1 MLIGFKKQFAHLV
14 ESGEKTQTVRSFP
27 KRVPR
32 IGETAYLYTG
42 LRTKGCRKLGEAI
55 IEGIS
60 VVMINWHSMKLAHF
74 CQDKSQPLAGTG
86 FDIERFAVLDGFS
99 CWKEMRDWFEATHG
113 LPFEGLLIKWT
124 DFRRAE

>member
-1 MLIGFKKQFAHLV
+1 MARGSENPGVPEMLIGFKKQFAHLV

-55 IEGIS
+55 IEGIER
-60 VVMINWHSMKLAHF
+60 
-74 CQDKSQPLAGTG
+74 
-86 FDIERFAVLDGFS
+86 IE
-99 CWKEMRDWFEATHG
+99 KE
-113 LPFEGLLIKWT
+113 
-124 DFRRAE
+124 